1 VTTATIGD
9 SDDRRCRH
17 RPRAAEQFLASALI
31 NSPDAMS
38 VHSTHGA
45 PERHGSGCQG
55 RGRRHITDEDDFKPT
70 RVDGSSTD
78 GPTTS
83 GPCWVKDSCMRK
95 TARRNGSNH
104 RGLPKCPTGIKG
116 FDEITEGGLPRNRIS
131 LFSGTT
137 GTGKTLLGIDFL
149 INGVIRYN
157 ERGVFM
163 SFEETED
170 ELYKDVASLNLN
182 LQELVAR
189 KKIAI
194 EYVLL
199 ERRDILEK
207 GELNL
212 EGLFVRL
219 EQAIDS
225 VGAKR
230 LVLDSVESL
239 FAGVTDAGVLRL
251 EIKRLFRWLKDKHVT
266 SIITGELGHGSY
278 TRHGLEEYISDCIIL
293 LDNRVREQISTRRI
307 RVIKYRGSKHGTNEY
322 PFVIDKGGLS
332 VIPITSAG
340 LDQPG
345 TAKRVS
351 TGIPSL
357 DKMFKGGGYTRGSTV
372 LASGTAGTGKTS
384 VAAAFAI
391 ERCKRGERCLFLSYE
406 ESSGQLIQ
414 NMSSIG
420 IHFQPWIRKRLL
432 KVVSTRPSFFGLEM
446 HLLEVY
452 KIIAEFKPHAVV
464 IDPLT
469 SLIGQGN
476 QLELQSMLTRMIDLL
491 KSSGITGFFTSLVSS
506 TAQNDASGEIGVSS
520 LIDTWI
526 VVRELEENEGR
537 RRTRGLYIVKSR
549 GMGHSSD
556 VHKLIL
562 SDDGIYLVPMDARA
576 TAGANQKMK
585 VGKTVT
591 MDQALVKAQ

>member
-1 VTTATIGD
+1 MPKT
-9 SDDRRCRH
+9 RKKK
-17 RPRAAEQFLASALI
+17 
-31 NSPDAMS
+31 S
-38 VHSTHGA
+38 V
-45 PERHGSGCQG
+45 
-55 RGRRHITDEDDFKPT
+55 
-70 RVDGSSTD
+70 
-78 GPTTS
+78 
-83 GPCWVKDSCMRK
+83 
-95 TARRNGSNH
+95 SNH
-104 RGLPKCPTGIKG
+104 NQLQKCPTGIRG
-116 FDEITEGGLPRNRIS
+116 FDEITAGGLPKNRTT
-131 LFSGTT
+131 LFSGNT

-149 INGVIRYN
+149 IHGAVEYN

-182 LQELVAR
+182 LQALVSQ
-189 KKIAI
+189 KKILL

-199 ERRDILEK
+199 ERRDIQEK
-207 GELNL
+207 GEFNL
-212 EGLFVRL
+212 EGLFIRL
-219 EQAIDS
+219 EHAIDS
-225 VGAKR
+225 IGAKR
-230 LVLDSVESL
+230 VVLDSIESL
-239 FAGVTDAGVLRL
+239 FAGVKDAGILRL
-251 EIKRLFRWLKDKHVT
+251 EIKRLFRWLKAKQVT
-266 SIITGELGHGSY
+266 AIITGELGHGSY

-307 RVIKYRGSKHGTNEY
+307 RVIKYRGSNHGTNEY
-322 PFVIDKGGLS
+322 PFVIDKAGLS

-340 LDQPG
+340 LEQPG

-357 DKMFKGGGYTRGSTV
+357 DKMFQGAGFTRGSTV

-384 VAAAFAI
+384 LAAAFAV
-391 ERCKRGERCLFLSYE
+391 ESCKRGERCLFLSYE

-420 IHFQPWIRKRLL
+420 FRFKPLIKKGLL
-432 KVVSTRPSFFGLEM
+432 KIASTRPSFFGLEM

-452 KIIAEFKPHAVV
+452 KTIADFKPQAVV

-491 KSSGITGFFTSLVSS
+491 KSRGITAFFTSLVSS
-506 TAQNDASGEIGVSS
+506 TAQNDTSGEIGVSS

-526 VVRELEENEGR
+526 VVRELEENEGK

-556 VHKLIL
+556 IHKLIL
-562 SDDGIYLVPMDARA
+562 SDDGISLEPMDADA
-576 TAGANQKMK
+576 TASAKQKMK
-585 VGKTVT
+585 IGKTVSDSH
-591 MDQALVKAQ
+591 MLIMH